1 LKFHLCGI
9 IQNEVKMNALIHLY
23 STFLIPNKSTLAQNE
38 CTSTGQ
44 NISHGFNDS
53 EFKTGYGIT
62 LFSYGL
68 NERFENVN
76 FAVNCGRSSSIPA
89 YRKFKKVNLLNF
101 GLNFIAFSPL
111 KSKKNADTCSN
122 QPIFNCQFNSF
133 LWIILLFQTTFGRL

>member
-1 LKFHLCGI
+1 
-9 IQNEVKMNALIHLY
+9 MNALIHLY

-44 NISHGFNDS
+44 NIFHGFNDC
-53 EFKTGYGIT
+53 EFKTGYGNT

-76 FAVNCGRSSSIPA
+76 FAVNCGRFSSFPA
-89 YRKFKKVNLLNF
+89 YRNFKKVNPLNF
-101 GLNFIAFSPL
+101 GLNVIAFSPL
-111 KSKKNADTCSN
+111 KSKKNTDTYSN